1 VDREEHD
8 VGQLRRQADLPQA
21 GHDVLEAG
29 VVVGGGVLADF
40 EVGLV
45 GQGGGLEPEPGEAGR
60 AGVGGEELELQRG
73 QAPAGIRREG
83 EISMELQDV
92 MMVIDWQRALIA
104 GLLGGGV
111 TGLLRLVTLNPWL
124 GVFVTACTTMW
135 FLAEAWDMWN
145 ECESKKEDVAE
156 LEKQVVV
163 LKSAMQEMALMNS
176 ELEVVNRRL
185 GFRNR
190 SRSSSS
196 F

>member
-1 VDREEHD
+1 
-8 VGQLRRQADLPQA
+8 
-21 GHDVLEAG
+21 
-29 VVVGGGVLADF
+29 
-40 EVGLV
+40 
-45 GQGGGLEPEPGEAGR
+45 
-60 AGVGGEELELQRG
+60 
-73 QAPAGIRREG
+73 
-83 EISMELQDV
+83 MELQDV

>member
-1 VDREEHD
+1 VGVDREEHD

-29 VVVGGGVLADF
+29 VVVGGVLADF

-60 AGVGGEELELQRG
+60 AGVGWEELELQRG
-73 QAPAGIRREG
+73 QAPAGIR

-92 MMVIDWQRALIA
+92 MVIDWQRALFA

-135 FLAEAWDMWN
+135 FLAEACDMWN
-145 ECESKKEDVAE
+145 ECESKKEEVAE

-163 LKSAMQEMALMNS
+163 LKSAMQEMALMDS
-176 ELEVVNRRL
+176 ELKVVNRRL

-190 SRSSSS
+190 SKNSSS